1 MSYPSIIPERAPQ
14 DVLKKRAETRQKA
27 CKSPSKNPLEI
38 ARYQMQSF
46 VKKGAPDTCNT
57 GILRKR
63 LDFDKAVLGRR
74 RNSTKIKSAKNPP
87 KTTSRQAPERP
98 QDRQKSGQNS
108 SKKRKSGAQRTPC
121 YRHKTHKQ
129 SENERQVSPTC
140 DDKNLA
146 RKSTKTLKEGSGKEG
161 HQDARQIL

>member
-1 MSYPSIIPERAPQ
+1 MSYPSIIPQRAPQ

-38 ARYQMQSF
+38 ARYQRQSF

-121 YRHKTHKQ
+121 YRHKTHNQ
-129 SENERQVSPTC
+129 SQNKRQVNPTC
-140 DDKNLA
+140 DEKHFAGNS
-146 RKSTKTLKEGSGKEG
+146 KKTLKEGSGKEG
-161 HQDARQIL
+161 DQDACQIL